1 MLILPN
7 SALLANSAKNRKKAE
22 KKRRCQE
29 RRNSESDSSSL
40 DTARLS
46 ESQEDSDTAR
56 LSESQEDS
64 GFASS
69 LEESIAMEDLGS
81 EVEEAAAK
89 MISEATG
96 LEAPWEVIFDM
107 DF

>member
-1 MLILPN
+1 MLFLPN

-29 RRNSESDSSSL
+29 KRNSESDSCSL
-40 DTARLS
+40 DTRLS
-46 ESQEDSDTAR
+46 ESQD
-56 LSESQEDS
+56 DS

-81 EVEEAAAK
+81 QVEEAAAK
-89 MISEATG
+89 IISEATG
-96 LEAPWEVIFDM
+96 LEAPWDVMFNM